1 MKSKVVLSVAIVI
14 VVLGGLAG
22 VKVMQIRSMMEAAKN
37 YQEPPETVSTVEAV
51 AEQWQQSIKAVG
63 TIAPVR
69 GVNIAAEISGTVVEV
84 AFESGVMVKQGD
96 LLLRLDTS
104 SEEAQLRALEA
115 QTELASLNA
124 KRIRG
129 LRAEKAVAQSELD
142 NAEAMLAQFQGN
154 TDAVKATIAKKTVRA
169 PFAGRLGI
177 RQVNLGEFVEA
188 GRTTIVSLQALEWVY
203 ANFSLPQQDLARIAT
218 GLKVRLGV
226 DAFPGR
232 EFEGEV
238 TSLNPDLDIATRS
251 VRLQAT
257 FTNPDELLR
266 PGMFA
271 RVELVMPTAQDVL
284 IIPTTAVFSAPYG
297 SLVYVIKDSTNAPN
311 ELVVQQQFIRT
322 GRKKGDFVSVES
334 GLKPGDRVVRSGMF
348 KLRNGIRV
356 LINNDIVPSTDL
368 APKPANS

>member
-1 MKSKVVLSVAIVI
+1 MKSKVVLSLAIVI
-14 VVLGGLAG
+14 VALGGLAG
-22 VKVMQIRSMMEAAKN
+22 VKVMQIRSMQEAAKN
-37 YQEPPETVSTVEAV
+37 YQEPPETVSSVEAV

-69 GVNIAAEISGTVVEV
+69 GVNITAEISGTVVEI
-84 AFESGVMVKQGD
+84 AFESGAMVKQGD

-142 NAEAMLAQFQGN
+142 NAEATLAQFQGN

-188 GRTTIVSLQALEWVY
+188 GRTTIVSLQALDRVY
-203 ANFSLPQQDLARIAT
+203 ADFSLPQQDLARIAT

-232 EFEGEV
+232 EFDGEV

-251 VRLQAT
+251 VRVQAT

-284 IIPTTAVFSAPYG
+284 VIPSTAVLSAPYG